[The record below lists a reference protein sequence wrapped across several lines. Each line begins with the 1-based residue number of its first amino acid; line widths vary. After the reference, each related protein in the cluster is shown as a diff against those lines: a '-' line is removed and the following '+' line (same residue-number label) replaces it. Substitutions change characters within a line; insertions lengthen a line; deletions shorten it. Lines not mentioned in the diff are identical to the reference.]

1 MRTHHDLTPRTER
14 GITLVEMLIAVL
26 VMTTGILALG
36 RMIPSAMSGQQSD
49 KMLTQANAYAQQ
61 KVESLQTLYWSDPLL
76 TDGRH
81 PATGADPLGSA
92 GQWQRYHEIE
102 TLAIPLDNLRKVT
115 VTVTWNYL
123 GPRSVTAT
131 TYMRR

>member
-1 MRTHHDLTPRTER
+1 MRTRNHTRRSER
-14 GITLVEMLIAVL
+14 GITLIEMLIAVL

-36 RMIPSAMSGQQSD
+36 RMIPAATRGQQAD

-61 KVESLQTLYWSDPLL
+61 KVESLQTRYWSDPEL

-81 PATGADPLGSA
+81 PASGADSLGSR
-92 GQWQRYHEIE
+92 GQWQRYHEVV
-102 TLAIPLDNLRKVT
+102 TMAAPLDNLRKVT
-115 VTVTWNYL
+115 VTVTWSYL
-123 GPRSVTAT
+123 GPHSVTAT